1 MVLVIATG
9 HGSTSDNIARA
20 ADIKIPHVGNFAGT
34 LSVVRAVLPPMPL
47 FLAAEDQLISDTTE
61 TFDIPNCSSFTELA
75 VRLSDL
81 RHADTS
87 RVVQCYATGE
97 SEFEVCTFA
106 NDITLSATFAA
117 MLNLPVLLEKNNC
130 YGAPVHGDDVR
141 EGYAI
146 QIQVDGDVYG
156 AIQDGVHSTVVAHFP
171 RGEQPRG
178 APFRFSEYTE
188 LFSLVA
194 KIVKHDG
201 TVIDYP

>member
-9 HGSTSDNIARA
+9 HGSTSANIARA

-47 FLAAEDQLISDTTE
+47 FLAAEDQLTSDTTE

-106 NDITLSATFAA
+106 NDIILSATFAA
-117 MLNLPVLLEKNNC
+117 MLNLPVLLEKTVTGHPSMVTTCERVMRYKYMSTETCMVQYRTGNTPQLLHSFHVVNN
-130 YGAPVHGDDVR
+130 R
-141 EGYAI
+141 ME
-146 QIQVDGDVYG
+146 
-156 AIQDGVHSTVVAHFP
+156 S
-171 RGEQPRG
+171 
-178 APFRFSEYTE
+178 SS
-188 LFSLVA
+188 SLVNTLNCSA
-194 KIVKHDG
+194 WLRRSSNTTGRSSI
-201 TVIDYP
+201 TP